1 MAALHRVSR
10 ASRMHQDAGV
20 AVSGRPPAG
29 AVCQSYS
36 PPRVRCARPIMR
48 GSVWAHEVLG
58 HTNETLRR
66 SGGGSRVA
74 RIPHSTTPGLHV
86 LVVTCQDW
94 FLGVAIWGPLLQGLV
109 VPLSL
114 GFGGC
119 GVGGQPDYRVL
130 LPSRRP
136 ASRRGGRSRI
146 PGCLPSRRYR
156 LTNLLDFRSPTLRHV
171 FQGCESR

>member
-1 MAALHRVSR
+1 MVMRPAAGRWPLSAGFR
-10 ASRMHQDAGV
+10 ARAECTNAVV

-74 RIPHSTTPGLHV
+74 RIPHSTKGLHV

-114 GFGGC
+114 GFGG
-119 GVGGQPDYRVL
+119 VGWADSLTIEYYCRAADQQAAEGGDPGFQV
-130 LPSRRP
+130 
-136 ASRRGGRSRI
+136 ASRADATG
-146 PGCLPSRRYR
+146 
-156 LTNLLDFRSPTLRHV
+156 
-171 FQGCESR
+171 